1 MMKRAF
7 DVSVASL
14 GLLITL
20 PLLVFISLLIKLDS
34 HGPVIFRQVRV
45 GRGMSPFK
53 MYKFRTMLH
62 KVSTQGSLLTIG
74 RDARVTRVG
83 KILRKLKLDELP
95 QLVNVLIGDMSLVG
109 PRPEVPRYVE
119 PLRSE
124 FADVLV
130 VRPGLTDFASVKYI
144 NESAVLARFS
154 NPEEAYQTK
163 ILPEKLRLAK
173 LYVEHMSFRL
183 DFAILV
189 QTLLRMVNSSYVA
202 CEIPDLRVAPKSPS
216 KSPSAFPWARISS
229 FILKWRRPMIV
240 LLDVAL
246 IGAANYLAFVLRFD
260 GKLSSQEIEQ
270 FQATI
275 LPLIGIRAVA
285 FSIFGLHAGLWRYT
299 SIWDLQ
305 NIVSGVLTST
315 VVFYGWVNWGMEIG
329 GYPRSIFVI
338 DSLLLIGFLTGVR
351 LPSRI
356 FREQMIYRKRKKV
369 LVVGAGDTGERVVRE
384 MKTRPEYNC
393 QPIGFVDDQV
403 SLVNKRIHGVRVLGT
418 LGDLPRL
425 VEEYK
430 PEEVVVAVPKA
441 TPAFLRDL
449 ITQLEPYEVSI
460 KTLPGA
466 KDLLVGQSTLSQ
478 IRNISLPDLLPRV
491 PVNLAFDAT
500 REMVRGKCVLI
511 TGAGGSIGSE
521 LARQISSLEPRALL
535 LYERHENS
543 LYTIHKEL
551 EDKGFR
557 FALIP
562 IIGDV
567 TDVLR
572 LSMVMDEHR
581 PQILFHAAAHK
592 HVPLVEQNPAE
603 ALKNNCIGTRIT
615 AETANK
621 YGVEQFVQISTDKA
635 VNPSSVMGATKR
647 VAELIV
653 QDIARH
659 SRTRFLTVRF
669 GNVLGS
675 SGSVLL
681 RFQEQIKAGGPVTVT
696 HPEIQRYFM
705 LIPEAV
711 QLVLQAA
718 TIGEQGGIYILDMG
732 EQIKVLDLARNL
744 IRLSGF
750 VAGKDI
756 PIRFVG
762 LRGGEKLQEELVGE
776 GELAVASSLEKI
788 LQIRS
793 TCLPGFEWFKKQ
805 LIALEAA
812 AYLDKPGTVVARL
825 KDIVPSFSP
834 MGHAETAMLPS
845 GLDAIDEGVVR

>member
-1 MMKRAF
+1 MTKRAF
-7 DVSVASL
+7 DVSMASL
-14 GLLITL
+14 ALLL
-20 PLLVFISLLIKLDS
+20 ASPLLVFIAILIKLDS
-34 HGPVIFRQVRV
+34 HGPVLFRQVRV
-45 GRGMSPFK
+45 GRGLRPFK
-53 MYKFRTMLH
+53 IYKFRTMLH
-62 KVSTQGSLLTIG
+62 KAPSQSSLLTIG
-74 RDARVTRVG
+74 DDARVTKVG
-83 KILRKLKLDELP
+83 RILRKFKLDELP
-95 QLVNVLIGDMSLVG
+95 QLLNVIIGDMSLVG

-119 PLRSE
+119 PLRAQFS
-124 FADVLV
+124 DVLV
-130 VRPGLTDFASVKYI
+130 VRPGLTDLASMKYI
-144 NESAVLARFS
+144 DESSVLACFS
-154 NPEEAYQTK
+154 NPEEAYLTK
-163 ILPEKLRLAK
+163 ILPEKIRLAK
-173 LYVEHMSFRL
+173 LYVRHMSFRL
-183 DFAILV
+183 DFAILI
-189 QTLLRMVNSSYVA
+189 QTLLRMVNSSYVTCA
-202 CEIPDLRVAPKSPS
+202 LPELDVAHKTTSTLPWDRV
-216 KSPSAFPWARISS
+216 SS
-229 FILKWRRPMIV
+229 FLVKCRRPMIV

-246 IGAANYLAFVLRFD
+246 IVAANYLAFVLRFD
-260 GKLSSQEIEQ
+260 GNLSFQEIEQ
-270 FQATI
+270 FQETI
-275 LPLIGIRAVA
+275 LPLVGIRAIA

-305 NIVSGVLTST
+305 NIVTGVLAST
-315 VVFYGWVNWGMEIG
+315 IVFYSWVNWGGMDIG
-329 GYPRSIFVI
+329 SYPRSVFII

-356 FREQMIYRKRKKV
+356 FREKMIYRKRKKV

-384 MKTRPEYNC
+384 MKSRPEYHC
-393 QPIGFVDDQV
+393 QPIGFVDDQIA
-403 SLVNKRIHGVRVLGT
+403 LMNNRIHGVKVLGT

-441 TPAFLRDL
+441 TPAFLRD
-449 ITQLEPYEVSI
+449 IISQLEPYEVSI
-460 KTLPGA
+460 KTLPGG
-466 KDLLVGQSTLSQ
+466 KELLRDQSALSQ
-478 IRNISLPDLLPRV
+478 IRNISIPDLLPRA
-491 PVNLAFDAT
+491 PVNLAVDAT

-551 EDKGFR
+551 EDKAFR
-557 FALIP
+557 FPVIP

-653 QDIARH
+653 QDIARN

-681 RFQEQIKAGGPVTVT
+681 RFQDQIKAGGPVTVT

-762 LRGGEKLQEELVGE
+762 LRPGEKLHEELIGQGE
-776 GELAVASSLEKI
+776 IAVASSLEKI
-788 LQIRS
+788 LQVRS
-793 TCLPGFEWFKKQ
+793 TSLPGFDWFKTQ

-812 AYLDKPGTVVARL
+812 AYLDKPGAVIERL
-825 KDIVPSFSP
+825 KHIVPSFCP
-834 MGHAETAMLPS
+834 LDHS
-845 GLDAIDEGVVR
+845 GATMKFDAVDEEVAR

>member
-1 MMKRAF
+1 
-7 DVSVASL
+7 
-14 GLLITL
+14 
-20 PLLVFISLLIKLDS
+20 
-34 HGPVIFRQVRV
+34 
-45 GRGMSPFK
+45 
-53 MYKFRTMLH
+53 
-62 KVSTQGSLLTIG
+62 
-74 RDARVTRVG
+74 
-83 KILRKLKLDELP
+83 
-95 QLVNVLIGDMSLVG
+95 
-109 PRPEVPRYVE
+109 VE
-119 PLRSE
+119 PLRAE
-124 FADVLV
+124 FSDVLV
-130 VRPGLTDFASVKYI
+130 VRPGLTDLASVKYI
-144 NESAVLARFS
+144 NESAVLACFQ

-173 LYVEHMSFRL
+173 LYVRHMSFRL
-183 DFAILV
+183 DVAILV
-189 QTLLRMVNSSYVA
+189 QTLLRMVNSSYVT
-202 CEIPDLRVAPKSPS
+202 CDMPELEVSPKTPS
-216 KSPSAFPWARISS
+216 SFPWSRLSS
-229 FILKWRRPMIV
+229 LIVRWRRPMIV
-240 LLDVAL
+240 LLDVVL
-246 IGAANYLAFVLRFD
+246 IIAANYLAFLLRFD
-260 GKLSSQEIEQ
+260 GKLSPHDMELFQE
-270 FQATI
+270 TI

-285 FSIFGLHAGLWRYT
+285 FSLFGLHAGLWRYT
-299 SIWDLQ
+299 SIYDLQ

-315 VVFYGWVNWGMEIG
+315 VLFYAWVNWGMDIG
-329 GYPRSIFVI
+329 SYPRSIFII
-338 DSLLLIGFLTGVR
+338 DCLLLIGFLTGVR

-356 FREQMIYRKRKKV
+356 FREQMIYRRKKKV

-384 MKTRPEYNC
+384 MKSRPEYHC
-393 QPIGFVDDQV
+393 QPIGFVDDQIA
-403 SLVNKRIHGVRVLGT
+403 LMNKRIHGVKVLGT
-418 LGDLPRL
+418 LGDLARL
-425 VEEYK
+425 VEEAK
-430 PEEVVVAVPKA
+430 PEEVVIAVPKA
-441 TPAFLRDL
+441 TPAFLRD
-449 ITQLEPYEVSI
+449 IISQLEPYEVSI
-460 KTLPGA
+460 KTLPGV
-466 KDLLVGQSTLSQ
+466 KELLADQSTLSQ
-478 IRNISLPDLLPRV
+478 IRNISIPDLLPRA
-491 PVNLAFDAT
+491 PVNLAVDAT

-521 LARQISSLEPRALL
+521 LSRQISSLEPRALL

-543 LYTIHKEL
+543 LYNIHKEL
-551 EDKGFR
+551 EDKAYR
-557 FALIP
+557 FPIVP

-572 LSMVMDEHR
+572 LSTVMEEHR

-603 ALKNNCIGTRIT
+603 ALKNNCIGTRIA

-647 VAELIV
+647 VAELII
-653 QDIARH
+653 QDIARS

-762 LRGGEKLQEELVGE
+762 LRPGEKLQEELVGQ
-776 GELAVASSLEKI
+776 GEIAVSSSLEKI

-793 TCLPGFEWFKKQ
+793 TCLPGFDWFKTR

-812 AYLDKPGTVVARL
+812 AYLDKPSVVIERL
-825 KDIVPSFSP
+825 KDVVPTFCPSSELP
-834 MGHAETAMLPS
+834 QPNGHSRSLGEPHVLEPIIS
-845 GLDAIDEGVVR
+845 SVKQ

>member
-7 DVSVASL
+7 DFSVAFL
-14 GLLITL
+14 GLLLIS
-20 PLLVFISLLIKLDS
+20 PLLVLIAFVIKMDS
-34 HGPVIFRQVRV
+34 EGPVIFRQVRV
-45 GRGMSPFK
+45 GRGLRPFK

-62 KVSTQGSLLTIG
+62 KASAQSLCLTIG
-74 RDARVTRVG
+74 DDARVTRVG
-83 KILRKLKLDELP
+83 RILRKFKLDELP

-109 PRPEVPRYVE
+109 QRPEVPRYVE
-119 PLRSE
+119 PLRAQFS
-124 FADVLV
+124 DVLV
-130 VRPGLTDFASVKYI
+130 VRPGLTDLASMKYI
-144 NESAVLARFS
+144 DESSVLACFS

-173 LYVEHMSFRL
+173 LYVRHMSFRL

-189 QTLLRMVNSSYVA
+189 QTLLRMVNSSYVTCA
-202 CEIPDLRVAPKSPS
+202 LPELDVAPRTTSTL
-216 KSPSAFPWARISS
+216 PWDRVSS
-229 FILKWRRPMIV
+229 YIVRWRKPLIV

-246 IGAANYLAFVLRFD
+246 IVAANYFAFVLRFD
-260 GKLSSQEIEQ
+260 GNLSSQEIER
-270 FQATI
+270 FQETI
-275 LPLIGIRAVA
+275 LPLVGIRAVA
-285 FSIFGLHAGLWRYT
+285 FSLFGLHSGLWRYT

-305 NIVSGVLTST
+305 NIVTGVLTST
-315 VVFYGWVNWGMEIG
+315 MLFYGWVNWGTDI
-329 GYPRSIFVI
+329 GYPRSVFVI

-356 FREQMIYRKRKKV
+356 FRERMIYRKRKRV

-384 MKTRPEYNC
+384 MKSRPEYHC
-393 QPIGFVDDQV
+393 QPIGFVDDQIA
-403 SLVNKRIHGVRVLGT
+403 LMNKRIHGVRVLGT

-441 TPAFLRDL
+441 TPAFLRD
-449 ITQLEPYEVSI
+449 IINHLEPYEVSI
-460 KTLPGA
+460 KTLPGV
-466 KDLLVGQSTLSQ
+466 KELLRDQSTLSQ
-478 IRNISLPDLLPRV
+478 IRDISIPDLLPRA

-500 REMVRGKCVLI
+500 REMVGGKCVMI

-551 EDKGFR
+551 EDKAFC
-557 FALIP
+557 FPIIP

-572 LSMVMDEHR
+572 LSMIMEEHR

-653 QDIARH
+653 QDIARN

-718 TIGEQGGIYILDMG
+718 TIGEQGCIYILDMG

-744 IRLSGF
+744 IRLSGL

-762 LRGGEKLQEELVGE
+762 LRPGEKLQEELVGE
-776 GELAVASSLEKI
+776 GEIAVPSSLEKI

-793 TCLPGFEWFKKQ
+793 TSLPAFDWFKTQ

-812 AYLDKPGTVVARL
+812 AYLDKPGAVIERL
-825 KDIVPSFSP
+825 RQAIPSFCP
-834 MGHAETAMLPS
+834 ADRFGTTMRV
-845 GLDAIDEGVVR
+845 DAIDEEVAR

>member
-1 MMKRAF
+1 M
-7 DVSVASL
+7 
-14 GLLITL
+14 
-20 PLLVFISLLIKLDS
+20 
-34 HGPVIFRQVRV
+34 
-45 GRGMSPFK
+45 
-53 MYKFRTMLH
+53 
-62 KVSTQGSLLTIG
+62 
-74 RDARVTRVG
+74 
-83 KILRKLKLDELP
+83 
-95 QLVNVLIGDMSLVG
+95 
-109 PRPEVPRYVE
+109 
-119 PLRSE
+119 
-124 FADVLV
+124 
-130 VRPGLTDFASVKYI
+130 
-144 NESAVLARFS
+144 
-154 NPEEAYQTK
+154 
-163 ILPEKLRLAK
+163 
-173 LYVEHMSFRL
+173 
-183 DFAILV
+183 
-189 QTLLRMVNSSYVA
+189 
-202 CEIPDLRVAPKSPS
+202 
-216 KSPSAFPWARISS
+216 
-229 FILKWRRPMIV
+229 
-240 LLDVAL
+240 
-246 IGAANYLAFVLRFD
+246 
-260 GKLSSQEIEQ
+260 
-270 FQATI
+270 
-275 LPLIGIRAVA
+275 
-285 FSIFGLHAGLWRYT
+285 
-299 SIWDLQ
+299 
-305 NIVSGVLTST
+305 
-315 VVFYGWVNWGMEIG
+315 VFYGWVNWGTDIVS
-329 GYPRSIFVI
+329 YPRSIFII

-356 FREQMIYRKRKKV
+356 FREKMIYRKRKKV

-384 MKTRPEYNC
+384 MKSRPEYHC
-393 QPIGFVDDQV
+393 QPIGFVDDQIT
-403 SLVNKRIHGVRVLGT
+403 LMNKRIHGVKVLGT

-430 PEEVVVAVPKA
+430 PEEVVVAVQKA
-441 TPAFLRDL
+441 TPAFLRD
-449 ITQLEPYEVSI
+449 IICQLEPYEVSI
-460 KTLPGA
+460 KTLPGV
-466 KDLLVGQSTLSQ
+466 KELLRDQSALSQ
-478 IRNISLPDLLPRV
+478 IRNISIPDLLPRA
-491 PVNLAFDAT
+491 PVNLAIDAT

-521 LARQISSLEPRALL
+521 LARQISSLEPCTLL

-551 EDKGFR
+551 EDKAFP
-557 FALIP
+557 FSIIP

-572 LSMVMDEHR
+572 LSMVMEEHR
-581 PQILFHAAAHK
+581 PQIVFHAAAHK

-621 YGVEQFVQISTDKA
+621 YGVEHFVQISTDKA

-681 RFQEQIKAGGPVTVT
+681 RFQEQIKSGGPVTVT

-718 TIGEQGGIYILDMG
+718 TIGEQGGLYILDMG

-762 LRGGEKLQEELVGE
+762 LRPGEKLQEELVGQ
-776 GELAVASSLEKI
+776 GEIAVPSSREKI

-793 TCLPGFEWFKKQ
+793 TCLPGFEWFKRQ

-812 AYLDKPGTVVARL
+812 AYLDKPGAVVERL
-825 KDIVPSFSP
+825 KDIVPTFCP
-834 MGHAETAMLPS
+834 LDIS
-845 GLDAIDEGVVR
+845 GTTMRFDAVDEEVAR